1 LASDCQHSDL
11 VAVWSCV
18 GEEPSRSPKTNHSI
32 EIGYNKNVHV
42 EEVGGALM
50 ATEQQISIEAAR
62 HYLARGWSVLPLRAG
77 EKRPLIR
84 WEHLQHQRPSEEDI
98 NEWFR
103 RWPKANVGIV
113 TGEISNLIVL
123 DVDPKH
129 GGDTSLERLENKFRP
144 ISETVE
150 AVTGGGGRHLYFAHP
165 VGLTRNRA
173 GLVQGIDLRGDGG
186 YIVAPPSVHPSG
198 RPYMWAPGRSP
209 DEITLAPLPRW
220 ILMPLRGPRVGRS
233 LPQWRQL
240 LREGVPEGQRNSTIA
255 SLTGHLLWH
264 GVDPEVA
271 LELMLSWNRMRCRPP
286 LDDAEVA
293 QVVASIT
300 RLHETSLE
308 TAL

>member
-1 LASDCQHSDL
+1 
-11 VAVWSCV
+11 VRT
-18 GEEPSRSPKTNHSI
+18 SR
-32 EIGYNKNVHV
+32 E
-42 EEVGGALM
+42 M
-50 ATEQQISIEAAR
+50 
-62 HYLARGWSVLPLRAG
+62 RGSSMFITRAPM
-77 EKRPLIR
+77 RTPM
-84 WEHLQHQRPSEEDI
+84 
-98 NEWFR
+98 
-103 RWPKANVGIV
+103 
-113 TGEISNLIVL
+113 
-123 DVDPKH
+123 
-129 GGDTSLERLENKFRP
+129 
-144 ISETVE
+144 
-150 AVTGGGGRHLYFAHP
+150 
-165 VGLTRNRA
+165 
-173 GLVQGIDLRGDGG
+173 GLV
-186 YIVAPPSVHPSG
+186 
-198 RPYMWAPGRSP
+198 MW
-209 DEITLAPLPRW
+209 APLPRW